1 MKKGALVL
9 GIVLMA
15 TTVGENVWAKAQTG
29 IGIIAGFSATTLT
42 SGPLEIDTSGPGYGF
57 DFQLAP
63 SDNFSMNLF
72 YYFSREEGSF
82 AFPPVS
88 SASTPF
94 AAEHEFRSGG
104 LQFRGWSENL
114 FLGAFFAHYTLDFTF
129 TSNEG
134 AISGEGT
141 EKGWGIGVVTGW
153 EGDSGLF
160 IAGQYEIASLEGDDI
175 FTPRLLIGF
184 RFKGD

>member
-1 MKKGALVL
+1 MG
-9 GIVLMA
+9 
-15 TTVGENVWAKAQTG
+15 
-29 IGIIAGFSATTLT
+29 
-42 SGPLEIDTSGPGYGF
+42 
-57 DFQLAP
+57 
-63 SDNFSMNLF
+63 
-72 YYFSREEGSF
+72 
-82 AFPPVS
+82 
-88 SASTPF
+88 SASAPF

-129 TSNEG
+129 TGEETNNLRRFR
-134 AISGEGT
+134 ISGEGT
-141 EKGWGIGVVTGW
+141 EKGWGIGFVTGW

-160 IAGQYEIASLEGDDI
+160 VAGQYEIASLEGDDI